1 MSHENFPG
9 RMVYG
14 PVAHAGESIAD
25 YRTRME
31 IVQAEALE
39 RWQQQLHEQSSTL
52 NSASDRIRIWER
64 RHQIDLPRNPS
75 HRLIAII
82 AENTG
87 LTLEEVRTEQQ
98 LRASAPPAAPAE
110 ITL

>member
-1 MSHENFPG
+1 MSHDNLSG

-25 YRTRME
+25 YRTRIA

-39 RWQQQLHEQSSTL
+39 RWQQQLHEQSSAL

-64 RHQIDLPRNPS
+64 RHQIDLPRDPS
-75 HRLIAII
+75 HRLIDLI
-82 AENTG
+82 AANTG
-87 LTLEEVRTEQQ
+87 LSLEEVHAEQR
-98 LRASAPPAAPAE
+98 LRAAAPAPPPE
-110 ITL
+110 FTL

>member
-1 MSHENFPG
+1 VADENFHS
-9 RMVYG
+9 RTAYG

-75 HRLIAII
+75 HRLLAII

-87 LTLEEVRTEQQ
+87 LSLEEVRAEQQ
-98 LRASAPPAAPAE
+98 LRASTPPTAPAV

>member
-1 MSHENFPG
+1 MSENFHG

-25 YRTRME
+25 YRTRMA

-39 RWQQQLHEQSSTL
+39 RWQQQLHEQSSAL

-64 RHQIDLPRNPS
+64 RHQIDLPRNPT
-75 HRLIAII
+75 HRLIDII
-82 AENTG
+82 AANTG
-87 LTLEEVRTEQQ
+87 LSQEEVLAEQR

-110 ITL
+110 FTL